1 MNTAPTRHCRTCGSS
16 LPADAH
22 HSRRYCNYRCR
33 RRALKRRESGRPEAD
48 PLHTP
53 EEVQTLQDE
62 LAAARHE
69 NQRLHRLIT
78 RINTTRRRWK
88 KRAEYAAENIRQERA
103 RVDRIE
109 LIWAQRARDE
119 SDAKVPLLQE
129 LERARLAVH
138 ATNQRIA
145 DYEAVTAERDAATRY
160 AKELAAAFASDRQNV
175 RQIVTDWDWIVSAYF
190 RPRSTAS
197 LTERELAIRTRWVQF
212 RRRRETLDAKT
223 SKESQR

>member
-1 MNTAPTRHCRTCGSS
+1 MITTPRYCRTCSER
-16 LPADAH
+16 LPDGAH
-22 HSRRYCNYRCR
+22 HARHFCDDRCR
-33 RRALKRRESGRPEAD
+33 KRALKRRERGMPEAD
-48 PLHTP
+48 APATP
-53 EEVQTLQDE
+53 QEVQALRDD
-62 LAAARHE
+62 LAAVRDE
-69 NQRLHRLIT
+69 NRRLRALVE
-78 RINTTRRRWK
+78 RINVTRRRWK
-88 KRAEYAAENIRQERA
+88 KRAEYAAVRIHQEKA

-129 LERARLAVH
+129 LERARVA
-138 ATNQRIA
+138 ASSAEQRAA
-145 DYEAVTAERDAATRY
+145 DYDAVAAERDAAARY
-160 AKELAAAFASDRQNV
+160 AKELAGAFASDRQNV